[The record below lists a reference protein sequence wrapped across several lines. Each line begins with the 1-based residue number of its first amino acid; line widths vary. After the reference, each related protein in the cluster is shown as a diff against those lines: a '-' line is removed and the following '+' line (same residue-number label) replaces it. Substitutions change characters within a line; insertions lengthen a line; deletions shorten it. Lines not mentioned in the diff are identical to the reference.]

1 MAALVPGRPLIR
13 VLVMGQ
19 DPLARSGL
27 AALLADQPGI
37 AVVAQVASSE
47 DWALTLEAYGP
58 EVVVWDVGPGVDSER
73 TPVLERTGPP
83 VLALVADEE
92 QANEALAA
100 GARGVLFRHT
110 GGARLSVAVAALAQ
124 GLVALEE
131 PVAEALRPRVAA
143 APVEALTPRERE
155 VLELLAQGLSN
166 RRIAQDLSISEH
178 TVKFHVNA
186 ILGKLG
192 AQGRTEAVVQAAR
205 LGLITL

>member
-1 MAALVPGRPLIR
+1 MAPVGRPLIR

-19 DPLARSGL
+19 DPLARGGL
-27 AALLADQPGI
+27 AMLLADQPGLV
-37 AVVAQVASSE
+37 VVAQIASTE
-47 DWALTLEAYGP
+47 DWPLTLEAYRP
-58 EVVVWDVGPGVDSER
+58 EVVVWDVGPGFDSE
-73 TPVLERTGPP
+73 PPPELEQVGLP

-92 QANEALAA
+92 QAGEALAA

-110 GGARLSVAVAALAQ
+110 GGARLSAALAAVAQ

-131 PVAEALRPRVAA
+131 GVAGALRPRVAA
-143 APVEALTPRERE
+143 QPLEALTPRERE
-155 VLELLAQGLSN
+155 VLQLLAQGLSN
-166 RRIAQDLSISEH
+166 RRIAQNLGISEH

-192 AQGRTEAVVQAAR
+192 VQGRTEAVVQAAR